1 LLAGDS
7 PAQLLQHGSSGVA
20 VSYLQDLLRGH
31 GYSALP
37 DPRVDGYGSFGQI
50 TLHALGDYCAKNGL
64 NASQGLDQTV
74 LSDLVSRAATSAI
87 LSPVYLPL
95 VLGIPFTS
103 ITRFIWL
110 SSLFE
115 TRGSFTL
122 LNLNTDRSGLSMGI
136 LQWAQRAGQLHTI
149 LAACADQAPDV
160 WAANMGDRSVVDYT
174 ATPNGG
180 IDADGWAK
188 DPAFELT
195 KKPWKSKL
203 QALCADP
210 AIQRVQT
217 SVASTAYQTQFD
229 RIQAWPGPPKSERL
243 VAFLLDLGNQFGPGR
258 VAQQFAALVT
268 TGADESEIMQKLED
282 SFTALSSTAFQPQ
295 VRARRKFFRTT
306 SVLSD
311 QPV

>member
-1 LLAGDS
+1 
-7 PAQLLQHGSSGVA
+7 VA
-20 VSYLQDLLRGH
+20 VGYLQDLLRGH

-50 TLHALGDYCAKNGL
+50 TLHALTDYCAKNGL
-64 NASQGLDQTV
+64 NGGNGLDQTV
-74 LSDLVSRAATSAI
+74 LADLVSRVAPSAI
-87 LSPVYLPL
+87 FSPVYLPL
-95 VLGIPFTS
+95 VLSIPFTS

-115 TRGSFTL
+115 TRGSFAL
-122 LNLNTDRSGLSMGI
+122 LNLNTDRSGLSLGI

-160 WAANMGDRSVVDYT
+160 WAAHMGDRSVVDYT
-174 ATPNGG
+174 AKENGG
-180 IDADGWAK
+180 IDGNGWAK
-188 DPAFELT
+188 HPAFELT
-195 KKPWKSKL
+195 KEPWKSKL
-203 QALCADP
+203 EALCADP

-217 SVASTAYQTQFD
+217 AVASTAYQTQFD

-243 VAFLLDLGNQFGPGR
+243 FAFLLDLGNQFGPGR
-258 VAQQFAALVT
+258 VSQQFAALVT
-268 TGADESEIMQKLED
+268 TGAGESEIMQKLED
-282 SFTALSSTAFQPQ
+282 SFTALSSTAFQPR
-295 VRARRKFFRTT
+295 VRARREFFRTT